1 MGRMWIARPLGSQS
15 RLVIDLEVNFY
26 QGLGIHLEVK
36 MYRGLGIV
44 SEVLGKVGHENDLG
58 G

>member
-1 MGRMWIARPLGSQS
+1 MWIARPLGSQS